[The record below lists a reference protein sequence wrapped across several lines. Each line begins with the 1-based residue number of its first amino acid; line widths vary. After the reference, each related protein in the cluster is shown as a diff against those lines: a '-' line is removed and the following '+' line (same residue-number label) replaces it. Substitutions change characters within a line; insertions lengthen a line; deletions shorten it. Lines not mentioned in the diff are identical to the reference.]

1 MFAGYFSEDKAG
13 GCYCIDSVDLT
24 VNGHQLLYSLRKQA
38 RVAALFAL
46 MAAASANGGAIGG
59 NEGDNGIHQ
68 GGDNDND
75 VHVHVHVDD
84 ARPQP
89 QPQRQEHVADAA
101 EIRTLRCVSPEPI
114 QYEDTKLS
122 SCENSSE
129 SDARTKVAHFKR
141 RRLDD
146 S

>member
-1 MFAGYFSEDKAG
+1 MFAGYCSEDKSG
-13 GCYCIDSVDLT
+13 GRNYIDSVDLT

-46 MAAASANGGAIGG
+46 MAAASANGGTIGG
-59 NEGDNGIHQ
+59 NGGDNGIHQ
-68 GGDNDND
+68 DRANDN
-75 VHVHVHVDD
+75 VRVDD
-84 ARPQP
+84 AGPQPQPQP

-101 EIRTLRCVSPEPI
+101 EIRALRCVSPEPI
-114 QYEDTKLS
+114 LYEDSKIS

-129 SDARTKVAHFKR
+129 SDARIEVAHFKR
-141 RRLDD
+141 RRT

>member
-1 MFAGYFSEDKAG
+1 MFAGYFSEDN
-13 GCYCIDSVDLT
+13 YIHSVDLT

-59 NEGDNGIHQ
+59 NGGDNGIHQ
-68 GGDNDND
+68 AGRAND
-75 VHVHVHVDD
+75 HVDD
-84 ARPQP
+84 ARPQPQPQP

-101 EIRTLRCVSPEPI
+101 EIRALRCVSPEPT
-114 QYEDTKLS
+114 QYEDSKIS

-129 SDARTKVAHFKR
+129 SDAITEVAHFKR
-141 RRLDD
+141 RRT

>member
-1 MFAGYFSEDKAG
+1 MIAGYFTEDKSG

-75 VHVHVHVDD
+75 VHVDD

-89 QPQRQEHVADAA
+89 QPNDAA
-101 EIRTLRCVSPEPI
+101 DIRTLRCVSPEPI
-114 QYEDTKLS
+114 QFEDTKLS

-129 SDARTKVAHFKR
+129 SDARTKVAHFKK

>member
-1 MFAGYFSEDKAG
+1 MFAGYFSEDKSG
-13 GCYCIDSVDLT
+13 GCNYIDSVDLT

-59 NEGDNGIHQ
+59 DGVDNGVHQ
-68 GGDNDND
+68 GRVNDNA
-75 VHVHVHVDD
+75 HVDD

-101 EIRTLRCVSPEPI
+101 EIRALRCVSPEPT
-114 QYEDTKLS
+114 QYEDSKIS

-141 RRLDD
+141 QRLDD

>member
-75 VHVHVHVDD
+75 VHVDD

-89 QPQRQEHVADAA
+89 QPNDAA
-101 EIRTLRCVSPEPI
+101 DIRTLRCVSPEPI
-114 QYEDTKLS
+114 QFEDTKLS

-129 SDARTKVAHFKR
+129 SDARTKVAHFKK

>member
-1 MFAGYFSEDKAG
+1 MFAGYFSEDKSG
-13 GCYCIDSVDLT
+13 RCYCIDSVDLT

-59 NEGDNGIHQ
+59 NGGENGIHQ
-68 GGDNDND
+68 GHAND
-75 VHVHVHVDD
+75 HVDD

-89 QPQRQEHVADAA
+89 QHQRQEHVADAA
-101 EIRTLRCVSPEPI
+101 EIRALRCVSPEPT
-114 QYEDTKLS
+114 QYEDSKIS

-129 SDARTKVAHFKR
+129 SDAITEVAHFKR
-141 RRLDD
+141 RRT

>member
-1 MFAGYFSEDKAG
+1 MFAGYFSEDKSG
-13 GCYCIDSVDLT
+13 GCSCIDSVDLT

-59 NEGDNGIHQ
+59 NGGDNGIHQ
-68 GGDNDND
+68 GGDNDN
-75 VHVHVHVDD
+75 VHVED
-84 ARPQP
+84 ARPQPQP

-129 SDARTKVAHFKR
+129 SDAPTEVAHFKR

>member
-1 MFAGYFSEDKAG
+1 MFAGYFSEDKSG
-13 GCYCIDSVDLT
+13 GCNYIESVDLT

-59 NEGDNGIHQ
+59 NGGDNRIHQ
-68 GGDNDND
+68 GHANDN
-75 VHVHVHVDD
+75 VHVDD

-89 QPQRQEHVADAA
+89 QPQRQEHVAGAA
-101 EIRTLRCVSPEPI
+101 ETDLRALRCVSPEPI
-114 QYEDTKLS
+114 QYEDTKIP

-129 SDARTKVAHFKR
+129 SDARTEVAHFKR
-141 RRLDD
+141 RRLD